1 MPCPEAWSGHGHTQI
16 YPRIMK
22 ERRARMK
29 GLYGKG
35 LLLVAF
41 GGAGLAEHITSG
53 RGSFPIS
60 AVVFGL
66 GFILICM
73 SYGKKK
79 DRR

>member
-1 MPCPEAWSGHGHTQI
+1 MNG
-16 YPRIMK
+16 RK
-22 ERRARMK
+22 EKRMRD
-29 GLYGKG
+29 LYGKG
-35 LLLVAF
+35 LVLLLF

-73 SYGKKK
+73 SYAKN
-79 DRR
+79 R